1 MSADEG
7 RPPPGP
13 DPENDDDAATA
24 GEPDETLHF
33 DTLPDAP
40 ACPFCGGSETEQFAA
55 FGSAASTSQF
65 YCRPCRSVFEYL
77 KWRES

>member
-1 MSADEG
+1 MSADED

-13 DPENDDDAATA
+13 EDADAPA
-24 GEPDETLHF
+24 GEADETLHF
-33 DTLPDAP
+33 ETLPEAP
-40 ACPFCGGSETEQFAA
+40 TCPFCGGNETEQFAA

-65 YCRPCRSVFEYL
+65 YCRPCRSVFEFL